1 MVSFGFYGKAVKIEL
16 SDFEVLRHL
25 GFQENKAIGINYHN
39 DYYVLPVQNNTP
51 NRSNELKIVNV
62 CRFLD
67 AEVYETG
74 VNSVFNINLK
84 IDVLLRK
91 GDDVWGFQAKS
102 SAKNC
107 TNYLTKYEN
116 KKLDPFYCVKG
127 KKYKVDLTSNEFE
140 APGVSY
146 LNIKGESHVS
156 QYLSNLSKWLKI
168 PVKREYVD
176 LITLL
181 RRRPGDLYSIDTLRR
196 ILNTDSREIVHLV
209 AQAKTIFP
217 IQWKN
222 QYVSINRQRQKT
234 KA

>member
-1 MVSFGFYGKAVKIEL
+1 MVSFGFYGKAVKIKL

-25 GFQENKAIGINYHN
+25 GFQENKTIGKEYHN

-51 NRSNELKIVNV
+51 NKSNELKIVNV

-74 VNSVFNINLK
+74 VNSVLNINLK

-91 GDDVWGFQAKS
+91 GDNIWGFQAKS
-102 SAKNC
+102 SAKSCNG
-107 TNYLTKYEN
+107 YLAKYEN
-116 KKLDPFYCVKG
+116 KKLDPFYRAEG
-127 KKYKVDLTSNEFE
+127 KKYKVDLTSYEFE

-196 ILNTDSREIVHLV
+196 ILNTDSREIVNRI

-217 IQWKN
+217 IQWDN
-222 QYVSINRQRQKT
+222 QYVSIRQREKT

>member
-1 MVSFGFYGKAVKIEL
+1 MVSFGFYGKPVKIEL

-25 GFQENKAIGINYHN
+25 GFQEDKTIGINYCN
-39 DYYVLPVQNNTP
+39 DRYVLPVQNNTP
-51 NRSNELKIVNV
+51 NKSNELKIVNV
-62 CRFLD
+62 CKFLD

-74 VNSVFNINLK
+74 VNSVFNTNLK
-84 IDVLLRK
+84 VDVILKK

-107 TNYLTKYEN
+107 DNYLTKYEN
-116 KKLDPFYCVKG
+116 KKLDPFYCAEG
-127 KKYKVDLTSNEFE
+127 KKYRVKVAHLTRYEFE

-146 LNIKGESHVS
+146 LSIKGEGSHVS
-156 QYLSNLSKWLKI
+156 RYLSNLSKWLKI
-168 PVKREYVD
+168 PVKKEYVE

-181 RRRPGDLYSIDTLRR
+181 RRTGDSYSIDTLRR
-196 ILNTDSREIVHLV
+196 ILNTDSREIVNRV

-217 IQWKN
+217 IQWDN
-222 QYVSINRQRQKT
+222 QYVSIKQKT